1 MPSAGS
7 RTELATSQWQR
18 KNSGNR
24 NGSILAENA
33 PTINHQTKKLEAR
46 CTSCTRAERRDWP
59 SLGVRL
65 VPFVFL
71 VGLSLV
77 EYLTEQLPLLVAG
90 APADR
95 PYIQQG
101 SQHGQSGKPHARQP
115 INDETRALQVR
126 FQDRLPPN
134 QHAGGDDQ
142 KENAEPPPAGISSI
156 AGHGGKLSR

>member
-1 MPSAGS
+1 MPSFGS

-18 KNSGNR
+18 KNSWNR
-24 NGSILAENA
+24 NRSIMAKNA

-46 CTSCTRAERRDWP
+46 LYLCYTRPAGGWP
-59 SLGVRL
+59 SFRVRL

-77 EYLTEQLPLLVAG
+77 EYLAEQLPLLVAG

-134 QHAGGDDQ
+134 QHARGEDQ
-142 KENAEPPPAGISSI
+142 KENAEPPAAGISSI